1 MSSTLHPS
9 IKNLWVCI
17 LDEVCLGLREGDSQD
32 ASSQVELCFGPGVIY
47 RTGEP
52 SLDHTSSW
60 GCQNQVLAHNF
71 NVDIRSTTDIFA
83 ELRDRPHASLAFL
96 LDTRDLQECEREQR
110 SQFEELAQRKNWT
123 PADFALQ
130 ADLGNAE
137 GEVKKNIQISNSSA
151 CARLSERKL
160 CSESAQP
167 AHVGT

>member
-137 GEVKKNIQISNSSA
+137 GG
-151 CARLSERKL
+151 R
-160 CSESAQP
+160 
-167 AHVGT
+167 